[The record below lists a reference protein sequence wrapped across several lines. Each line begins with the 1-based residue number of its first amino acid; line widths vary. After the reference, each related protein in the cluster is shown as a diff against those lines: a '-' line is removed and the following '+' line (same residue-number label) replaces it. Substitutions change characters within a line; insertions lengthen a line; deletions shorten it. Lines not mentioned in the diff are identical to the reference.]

1 MPVMQVVRPALPYD
15 FCRQLSGEG
24 GKAQDSNAMSD
35 LMRDLEAVCRLKPD
49 FEFVELEASPY
60 PGDAKRKLRRVQ

>member
-24 GKAQDSNAMSD
+24 GKARDINAMSA
-35 LMRDLEAVCRLKPD
+35 LMRDLEEVCRLESD
-49 FEFVELEASPY
+49 FEFGEKSSLSY
-60 PGDAKRKLRRVQ
+60 PGDARRKLRRVQ